1 MARML
6 REQYYDVQ
14 RNILDKIGDDSP
26 LDSDTIKGLAA
37 YFTIDVLK
45 GLVNRK
51 ENILNENLNI
61 IKQDEI
67 IRTGRNQ
74 ELWKRR
80 NKVLENNKL
89 LEEQGAEV
97 FFDAQAESVFNNP
110 KTHENSDILKEN
122 PDWTFNADEF
132 ADRNSPMYKVKKS

>member
-6 REQYYDVQ
+6 QEQYYDVQ

-26 LDSDTIKGLAA
+26 MDSDAIKGLAA

-51 ENILNENLNI
+51 ENILNENLNT

-89 LEEQGAEV
+89 LEEQGAEA
-97 FFDAQAESVFNNP
+97 FF
-110 KTHENSDILKEN
+110 
-122 PDWTFNADEF
+122 
-132 ADRNSPMYKVKKS
+132 